1 MLDDFFIHA
10 RKVFVVRS
18 GNLKKL
24 NFVGQGAVVSEE
36 KGGTPPPLSP
46 FFLRG
51 GERLDFMS

>member
-36 KGGTPPPLSP
+36 KGGYPSP
-46 FFLRG
+46 TEPVFLG
-51 GERLDFMS
+51 GGRRLDFMS

>member
-51 GERLDFMS
+51 GGRLDFMS